1 MVAGDGGLG
10 ESLVGE
16 KIQINHRHVSVAKM
30 LGEGTFRK
38 VLQAVSSINDSLA
51 PQRLFFLTLH

>member
-30 LGEGTFRK
+30 LGEGTYK
-38 VLQAVSSINDSLA
+38 TLVQVQMVSINDIL
-51 PQRLFFLTLH
+51 LFLTLH

>member
-30 LGEGTFRK
+30 LGEGTYK
-38 VLQAVSSINDSLA
+38 TLVQMVTIDDSLV
-51 PQRLFFLTLH
+51 LEYEDH